1 MDINTT
7 NKHTTKYW
15 FIAIIIGI
23 VLFTSTFSVGF
34 IAGRLIP
41 NGNDSSFLIFPGL
54 DNFNLN
60 ESGSGG
66 TSDNLEDLFSP
77 FWQSWKLVHDQYVT
91 QPVNDELLMRGAVEG
106 MINAL
111 GDEHSSYISPEE
123 LEIFNAQI
131 TGEEYEGIGAWV
143 DVTKD
148 YLTIVSP
155 MIGSPAEKGGLKPGD
170 QVIAI
175 NGEDMTGMDGEL
187 VRQKILG
194 PAGSQLELTIQ
205 RPGVAEPFHVTLVR
219 AAITSSNV
227 ISQMLDNN
235 IAYIHLLTFGD
246 KKTTDDLR
254 TALKLLLH
262 ENPKGLIFDL
272 RNNGGG
278 LLDSAVDVASE
289 FLPSGIVAYEEYG
302 DGRLEVFK
310 VKSGGLATEI
320 PVVILVNEGS
330 ASASEIVAGAIQ
342 DQKRGVL
349 VGVTTY
355 GKGSVQLWNE
365 LVNDE
370 GAVRITIAKWL
381 TPNKRTIHGTG
392 LTPDYIVENDPEAF
406 QNGID
411 LQLNKAIELLLS
423 E

>member
-7 NKHTTKYW
+7 NKPRTNYW
-15 FIAIIIGI
+15 FIVIIIGI
-23 VLFTSTFSVGF
+23 VLLTSTFSVGF

-41 NGNDSSFLIFPGL
+41 NDNDSSFLVFPGL
-54 DNFNLN
+54 DSLKLH

-66 TSDNLEDLFSP
+66 TSDNLEDLFAP

-91 QPVNDELLMRGAVEG
+91 QPVNNELLMRGAIEG

-155 MIGSPAEKGGLKPGD
+155 MIGSPAEKAGLKPGD

-175 NGEDMTGMDGEL
+175 DGEDMTGVDGEL
-187 VRQKILG
+187 ARQKILG

-205 RPGVAEPFHVTLVR
+205 RPGVAEAFHVTLVR

-227 ISQMLDNN
+227 ISQMLDND
-235 IAYIHLLTFGD
+235 IAYVQLLTFGD
-246 KKTTDDLR
+246 KKTTEDLR
-254 TALKLLLH
+254 TALKLLLD

-278 LLDSAVDVASE
+278 LLDLAVDVASE

-320 PVVILVNEGS
+320 PLVILISEGS

-365 LVNDE
+365 LVNGE